1 MSLST
6 ASHVTARPESFSIKG
21 ALLPLTLLEVKTD
34 DLAKIEH
41 ELTEKVGAASAFFE
55 GSPVVLDIEGVGLP
69 VDGLEQLVAIVSQLG
84 MCFVGI
90 KGGDSVKK
98 LAKSL
103 DCAYFSSGKVKSA
116 APAAPVLPDTP
127 AQKVPEAPPKES
139 AVKTRTVTTP
149 VRSGQQVYSEGD
161 LLVLAPVSAGAEL
174 LAVGNIYIYGPMRG
188 RALAG
193 VKGDESAR
201 IFCMSQEA
209 ELVSIAGH
217 FMIDENLKQSHW
229 KVATHI
235 HFDGDALKV
244 EPIAGSFF

>member
-1 MSLST
+1 MGFES
-6 ASHVTARPESFSIKG
+6 ASRSSDRPESFSIKG

-34 DLAKIEH
+34 DMAKIEQ
-41 ELTEKVGAASAFFE
+41 ELTSKVSGAASFFE
-55 GSPVVLDIEGVGLP
+55 GSSIVIDLDAVSLTAEATTELVQLIVKLGMRFVGL
-69 VDGLEQLVAIVSQLG
+69 
-84 MCFVGI
+84 
-90 KGGDSVKK
+90 KGGEAV
-98 LAKSL
+98 KSL
-103 DCAYFSSGKVKSA
+103 ASSLDFAYFSSSRVKPA
-116 APAAPVLPDTP
+116 AQQEAPAAPTAAVAEPEKPTLPH
-127 AQKVPEAPPKES
+127 
-139 AVKTRTVTTP
+139 TRTVTTP

-161 LLVLAPVSAGAEL
+161 LLVLSPVSAGAEL

-193 VKGDESAR
+193 VKGDEKAR